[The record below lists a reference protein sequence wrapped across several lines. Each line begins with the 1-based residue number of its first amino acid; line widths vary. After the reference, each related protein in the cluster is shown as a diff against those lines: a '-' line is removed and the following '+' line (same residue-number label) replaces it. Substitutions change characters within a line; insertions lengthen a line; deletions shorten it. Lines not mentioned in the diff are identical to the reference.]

1 MWGWRRVIAIACR
14 LVGVAAAAC
23 ALAGC
28 VTANAPVSLEQAAG
42 ATISF
47 DSIDGPPRPI
57 YERLVRTL
65 SDEAGARK
73 LVVVPRGRE
82 SNYRIR
88 GYLALQA
95 GTVAWAWD
103 VYDADRRRAFRLTG
117 ADPGAG
123 SWAAL
128 DDSAL
133 RRIARTGIEQL
144 TVFIAGD
151 RSPTA
156 RAVAS
161 SSAPQPQ
168 AARAGSPALMAA
180 AATDR

>member
-1 MWGWRRVIAIACR
+1 M
-14 LVGVAAAAC
+14 
-23 ALAGC
+23 LAGC
-28 VTANAPVSLEQAAG
+28 VTTGAPVSLEQAAG

-57 YERLVRTL
+57 HERLVKTL
-65 SDEAGARK
+65 SDEAGARR

-103 VYDADRRRAFRLTG
+103 VYDSDRRRAFRITG
-117 ADPGAG
+117 SDPGAG

-128 DDSAL
+128 DDAAL
-133 RRIARTGIEQL
+133 RRIARNGVEQL
-144 TVFIAGD
+144 TAFIAGN
-151 RSPTA
+151 RGPA
-156 RAVAS
+156 AGAVAS
-161 SSAPQPQ
+161 SPAPQAQ
-168 AARAGSPALMAA
+168 AAAPARMAA